1 MKLDRR
7 NFLQGAA
14 VTSGAA
20 LLGSASSLTSG
31 ATLHEFQSVPE
42 ISLPAPQDSGIEH
55 VVVVM
60 MENRSFDH
68 FLGWLPGGDGKQ
80 AGLQYVNDKGVTH
93 ATYGLAPDFTGC
105 PHADPDHSYNGG
117 RTEYD
122 GGKMDGFLRAGSN
135 DV

>member
-1 MKLDRR
+1 MKFDRR

-20 LLGSASSLTSG
+20 LLGSAVDATSQTLLG
-31 ATLHEFQSVPE
+31 EGHTATE

-68 FLGWLPGGDGKQ
+68 ILGWLPGADGKQ
-80 AGLQYVNDKGVTH
+80 AGLQYLSSSGVAHSTRFSSRLQ
-93 ATYGLAPDFTGC
+93 GLPTPG
-105 PHADPDHSYNGG
+105 P
-117 RTEYD
+117 
-122 GGKMDGFLRAGSN
+122 
-135 DV
+135 